1 MYQWPSASGCSRP
14 CDSGEHDSGRET
26 RTLHSGIQ
34 AQVIEL
40 AGKLEKRG
48 LLCATAESCT
58 GGWIAQ
64 TLTSVA
70 GSSNWFD
77 CGFVTYSNESKTRL
91 LGVGRELLEKRGA
104 VSAHVAGAMA
114 AGAVANSNAKA
125 AVAVTGIAGPD
136 GGTAEK
142 PVGTVVF
149 GWVVPGAAEP
159 EVETRLFTGDRT
171 DIRRAAVAHAIT
183 GLASRL

>member
-1 MYQWPSASGCSRP
+1 M
-14 CDSGEHDSGRET
+14 
-26 RTLHSGIQ
+26 HSGIQ